1 MEALHLLGCL
11 KWFVKFKSSFY
22 WSLHLGF
29 AKRWSHLA
37 IICPQCGGAV
47 DPHRQVSQWF
57 STTSVCPL
65 HALRW
70 TACSEEN
77 VWTGGMRD
85 GQTWRSSPSKVCQR
99 PGRRRRRKWKRRE
112 LSAARGVGAET
123 FPCHCWSVCPWPWA
137 QHVQLCV
144 LILPSTSCDLSLSL
158 LGTAPPTHRN
168 VLEFK
173 N

>member
-112 LSAARGVGAET
+112 LSAARGCRD
-123 FPCHCWSVCPWPWA
+123 FP
-137 QHVQLCV
+137 
-144 LILPSTSCDLSLSL
+144 LPL
-158 LGTAPPTHRN
+158 LERVSMTVGTACSTVCSHPTLHELWSFTELARHCTPHS
-168 VLEFK
+168 
-173 N
+173 